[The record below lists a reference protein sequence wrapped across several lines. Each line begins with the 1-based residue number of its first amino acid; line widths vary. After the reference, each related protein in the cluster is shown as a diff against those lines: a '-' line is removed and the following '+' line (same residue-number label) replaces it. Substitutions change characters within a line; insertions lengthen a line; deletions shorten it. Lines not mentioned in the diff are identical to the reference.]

1 MKNIFFYSKLI
12 KQGSKKGQ
20 LNTQKKKVRFTLRTL
35 IYYPWVNNLTN
46 FILKHDYLSSTVYK
60 YPILVSKMHRPY
72 LSSSFKINEKLN
84 AIKDSYEFIDI
95 YFSEEMRRS
104 LYTEG
109 QIQLGEI
116 CGNNSEIFY
125 INLAL
130 YPHYDKEGEFNLILI
145 NSDNITLSTLTF
157 SLQRKDDKFRVFI
170 GGLQGAPR
178 DVDHSIIKAATKNLY
193 GIFPKKVLMESLYF
207 LEKSLEMKI
216 DKICV
221 GNNQH
226 VYTAKRYKKKRTIHS
241 SYDSFWESLNAEK
254 TKVGFW
260 ILPEKLEKK
269 DILSVPSKKRGQY
282 RKKYSLLEELE
293 GSILETFN
301 KKKADTV
308 AFI

>member
-20 LNTQKKKVRFTLRTL
+20 LNTQKKKMRFTLRTL
-35 IYYPWVNNLTN
+35 LYYPWVNNLTN
-46 FILKHDYLSSTVYK
+46 FILKHDYLSSTVYQ
-60 YPILVSKMHRPY
+60 YPILVSKMQRPY
-72 LSSSFKINEKLN
+72 LSSSFKMSEKLN
-84 AIKDSYEFIDI
+84 AIKDSYEFIDNH
-95 YFSEEMRRS
+95 FSEKMRKL

-109 QIQLGEI
+109 KVILGEI
-116 CGNNSEIFY
+116 CGNNSEVFY

-130 YPHYDKEGEFNLILI
+130 YPHYDKEGEFNLILT
-145 NSDNITLSTLTF
+145 NSNNITLSTLTF
-157 SLQRKDDKFRVFI
+157 SLQRKKEKFRVFI
-170 GGLQGAPR
+170 GGLQGAQKG
-178 DVDHSIIKAATKNLY
+178 VDHSIIKAATKNLY

-254 TKVGFW
+254 TKVGLW

-282 RKKYSLLEELE
+282 RKKYSLLDELE
-293 GSILETFN
+293 ASILSTFN
-301 KKKADTV
+301 KNKADTTI
-308 AFI
+308 FI